1 MLFANEETTKKT
13 NSSDEM
19 EMEGKGRS
27 PKAIRDL
34 TQRQHFASTLSMPEW
49 MVEIP
54 EDLATEWLVKPRPEG
69 RRYILSARNGKTYIR
84 SMNGYSKLVDSNLPG
99 SAYVCSLHFTSRRSK
114 RGNCV
119 LDVIISED
127 HIVYVMDI
135 IYFNNINYDDAE
147 AETRFFTI
155 SCRVGNEI
163 KSIVRKVIFIIH
175 V

>member
-19 EMEGKGRS
+19 EIEGKGRS

-99 SAYVCSLHFTSRRSK
+99 SA
-114 RGNCV
+114 
-119 LDVIISED
+119 
-127 HIVYVMDI
+127 
-135 IYFNNINYDDAE
+135 
-147 AETRFFTI
+147 
-155 SCRVGNEI
+155 
-163 KSIVRKVIFIIH
+163 
-175 V
+175 